1 MTSDAQNET
10 AGELEALISK
20 AEQRLEEFKGI
31 LPSDVSREEL
41 SMISKTAPKAY
52 AIHAGLLHRTADLAE
67 AAIGLYKRLENLPAH
82 VLTRSVLET
91 SALLYYFWC
100 TLEKAVES
108 KEAKEADDILMRM
121 VFGARNTE
129 EEMQA
134 VNILTAVDTLDKD
147 ARGVRAMYDYL
158 CEVAHPSWMGN
169 VGHYGGAGE
178 SSYALYLDKE
188 HEVVPPEAALAVVSE
203 LLIGLHESNDA
214 VQDVLLHFE
223 TLHEQE
229 YDGD

>member
-1 MTSDAQNET
+1 MTNDTQGET
-10 AGELEALISK
+10 STRLERLLGE
-20 AEQRLEEFKGI
+20 AEQRLEELKGI
-31 LPSDVSREEL
+31 LPSEVSREKV
-41 SMISKTAPKAY
+41 SMSSKAALKAY
-52 AIHAGLLHRTADLAE
+52 AIHAGLLHRTVNLAE
-67 AAIGLYKRLENLPAH
+67 AAIGLYRRLENLPAH

-100 TLEKAVES
+100 TLEKAVDS

-121 VFGARNTE
+121 MLGTRNTE
-129 EEMQA
+129 EEMKE
-134 VNILTAVDTLDKD
+134 VNILTAVNTLDND
-147 ARGVRAMYDYL
+147 ARGVRAIYDNL
-158 CEVAHPSWMGN
+158 CEVAHPSWMGT
-169 VGHYGGAGE
+169 VGHYGGARE
-178 SSYALYLDKE
+178 SSCTLYLDKE

-229 YDGD
+229 YAGD